1 MADILKKVIVLLEE
15 ADSFIVPIKWVW
27 KKLDAETPS
36 FGITAEQLEVKIK
49 QDRRFKLFDE
59 YKIDSVS
66 KWSLSEEEQ
75 ERLGYY
81 RGPRVM
87 LRDRVPTREEVIEF
101 LVKKVDQTFDT
112 LKQAWDIRPKDDE
125 ATEDQLLEAL
135 AKAQKLQRDLRGILS
150 GENEGE
156 EGATA
161 DLTSGKNM

>member
-27 KKLDAETPS
+27 KKLEAETLS
-36 FGITAEQLEVKIK
+36 FGITAEQLEVKLK

-59 YKIDSVS
+59 YKIDSVR

-150 GENEGE
+150 REKEGE

-161 DLTSGKNM
+161 DLTSGESV